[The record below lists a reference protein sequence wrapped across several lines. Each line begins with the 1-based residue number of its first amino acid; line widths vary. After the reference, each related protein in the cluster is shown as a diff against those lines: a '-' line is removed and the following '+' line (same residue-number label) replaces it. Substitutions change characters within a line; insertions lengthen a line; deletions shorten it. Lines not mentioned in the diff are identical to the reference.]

1 MGVIITCPMKLF
13 SHVRSNL
20 MFYHYKNFSSVISQD
35 QAVLI
40 AKIANDLLD
49 QQAKVMYGNSYADGR
64 ADSFTSTQQRTD
76 THVCLAVGIDELGT
90 FAPSTSPIALDK
102 PSLDD
107 IMKAQVERIKDLEK
121 QVRGSK

>member
-1 MGVIITCPMKLF
+1 
-13 SHVRSNL
+13 